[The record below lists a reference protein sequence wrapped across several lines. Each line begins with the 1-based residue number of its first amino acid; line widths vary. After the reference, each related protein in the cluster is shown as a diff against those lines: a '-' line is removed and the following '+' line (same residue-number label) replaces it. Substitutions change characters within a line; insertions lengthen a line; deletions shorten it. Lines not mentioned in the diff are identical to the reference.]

1 MVKRVILR
9 LPFTWISLGVL
20 GGVALWTDTVAFSL
34 SFHWLNHF
42 GFAARDLWLGRMER
56 LFTSALVTSGGR
68 VFWEAVVMIAFA
80 VGLAEWLAG
89 SLRTFLT
96 FWGAHLTAL
105 LVEGWVIAW
114 PLHEWGNAETRL
126 LAYTRDVGPS
136 AGYFGCL
143 GLASALLRGKWRW
156 SAAIILGG
164 LIVVLFLPA
173 GSVAEQRI
181 KLFADLA
188 HLIAFS
194 VGWASVLL
202 VTPTSVTHDAVGEG
216 ADVLRFLRRHHD
228 PPGDHQG

>member
-1 MVKRVILR
+1 
-9 LPFTWISLGVL
+9 
-20 GGVALWTDTVAFSL
+20 
-34 SFHWLNHF
+34 
-42 GFAARDLWLGRMER
+42 MER

-68 VFWEAVVMIAFA
+68 VFWEAVVMIAIA

-96 FWGAHLTAL
+96 FWGAHLMAL

-114 PLHEWGNAETRL
+114 PLHEWGDAEVRL

-143 GLASALLRGKWRW
+143 GLACALLRGKWRW
-156 SAAIILGG
+156 SALLILSG
-164 LIVVLFLPA
+164 LFVALYLPA
-173 GSVAEQRI
+173 SSAAEQRV

-194 VGWASVLL
+194 VGWASVPVVDRIGLL
-202 VTPTSVTHDAVGEG
+202 GRS
-216 ADVLRFLRRHHD
+216 RNRR
-228 PPGDHQG
+228 